1 MRCLLGGVDVPSPG
15 KPARVSVVSGNGTR
29 SSVSVLGKGL
39 AVALAF
45 AALGAIAAGRDTR
58 PAGPSL
64 YAYGTS
70 YLAQDISNSSGRRYI
85 DQFHDALGWPFHNLA
100 KSGATVQDIA
110 ATIDRTW
117 KPRRAMV
124 VIDAVTNNLYQT
136 RTNPAK
142 GIADAEPVFRSM
154 LQRLGPMPSIIV
166 VKQGHLS
173 SPDYAL
179 FDNVLSDATV
189 DAWNAMIDR
198 SVAGIPNVR
207 VVDPNVGWDP
217 NTMIH
222 NVHPTDAGEDH
233 IAQQLCAVNGL
244 AWQPPSDA

>member
-1 MRCLLGGVDVPSPG
+1 MSNRS
-15 KPARVSVVSGNGTR
+15 KTR
-29 SSVSVLGKGL
+29 RSASALGKGL
-39 AVALAF
+39 AIALVL
-45 AALGAIAAGRDTR
+45 AAIGAIAAGSDTR
-58 PAGPSL
+58 PPGPSL

-70 YLAQDISNSSGRRYI
+70 YLAQDVVNSPGRRYI
-85 DQFHDALGWPFHNLA
+85 DQFHDALGWPFHNVA

-110 ATIDRTW
+110 ATVERTW
-117 KPRRAMV
+117 KPRQAIV
-124 VIDAVTNNLYQT
+124 VIDAVTNNLWQT
-136 RTNPAK
+136 RTNPAQ

-173 SPDYAL
+173 AHDYAL
-179 FDNVLSDATV
+179 FDNLLSDATV

-198 SVAGIPNVR
+198 SVAGLGNVR

-217 NTMIH
+217 GTMIN

-233 IAQQLCAVNGL
+233 IAQLLCAATGVP
-244 AWQPPSDA
+244 WQPPANT

>member
-1 MRCLLGGVDVPSPG
+1 LAL
-15 KPARVSVVSGNGTR
+15 
-29 SSVSVLGKGL
+29 VL
-39 AVALAF
+39 V
-45 AALGAIAAGRDTR
+45 LGAIGVVAARRDT
-58 PAGPSL
+58 GPSGPTL

-70 YLAQDISNSSGRRYI
+70 YLAADVVNSPGRRYI
-85 DQFHDALGWPFHNLA
+85 DQFDDKLQPSQFQNLA

-110 ATIDRTW
+110 ATVDRTW
-117 KPRRAMV
+117 KPRQAIV

-136 RTNPAK
+136 RTNPAQ
-142 GIADAEPVFRSM
+142 GIADAEPVFKSM

-173 SPDYAL
+173 AHDYAL
-179 FDNVLSDATV
+179 FDDLLSDATV

-198 SVAGIPNVR
+198 DVAGLPNVR

-217 NTMIH
+217 NTMIN

-233 IAQQLCAVNGL
+233 IAQQLCAASGL
-244 AWQPPSDA
+244 PWRLPNNDQ